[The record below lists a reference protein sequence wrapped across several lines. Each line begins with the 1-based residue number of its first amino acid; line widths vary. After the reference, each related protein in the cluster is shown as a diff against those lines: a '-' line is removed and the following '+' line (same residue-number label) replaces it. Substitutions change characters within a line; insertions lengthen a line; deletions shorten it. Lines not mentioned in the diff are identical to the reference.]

1 MNASFKKHRLEFKT
15 PSGTSRGILT
25 TKDSWFLMLE
35 KDGKSGLGECS
46 LLPNLSPDDPEKI
59 DSLLQKMCHALQS
72 NTLLPDLTNWPA
84 VRMGLEMALLGLQN
98 QTKWELFPSDFTK
111 GRSSIPINGLVWMGQ
126 PDFMKSQIDSLLENG
141 FDCIKLKIGAL
152 DFNQELEVLS
162 YLRKRYSPK
171 TITIRVDANGA
182 FSTQDALT
190 KLQQL
195 DAFAI
200 HSIEQPIAVNQWEEM
215 AGLCRESPIPIALDE
230 ELISRGSPEE
240 RTRLLETIHPQYI
253 ILKPSLLGGFKA
265 SEDWISEANSLGIEW
280 WITSALES
288 NVGLNALAQWTYT
301 LSPKG
306 PQGLGTGSLFKNNI
320 QCPLTIQKACL
331 GMDNSISWDLI

>member
-1 MNASFKKHRLEFKT
+1 MNASLKKHRLEFKK

-59 DSLLQKMCHALQS
+59 DSLLQKLCHALQS

-182 FSTQDALT
+182 FSTQDA
-190 KLQQL
+190 
-195 DAFAI
+195 
-200 HSIEQPIAVNQWEEM
+200 
-215 AGLCRESPIPIALDE
+215 
-230 ELISRGSPEE
+230 
-240 RTRLLETIHPQYI
+240 
-253 ILKPSLLGGFKA
+253 
-265 SEDWISEANSLGIEW
+265 
-280 WITSALES
+280 
-288 NVGLNALAQWTYT
+288 
-301 LSPKG
+301 
-306 PQGLGTGSLFKNNI
+306 
-320 QCPLTIQKACL
+320 
-331 GMDNSISWDLI
+331 